1 MHPSPLCHPLA
12 GGSTEQQGTRPTCH
26 EPPGCCRMEPAM
38 SGNALDARAKLHHIT
53 DTRETVDPV
62 HECVLVMLPK
72 SILCQS
78 P

>member
-1 MHPSPLCHPLA
+1 
-12 GGSTEQQGTRPTCH
+12 
-26 EPPGCCRMEPAM
+26 M

-78 P
+78 PVIQASHALAAARN